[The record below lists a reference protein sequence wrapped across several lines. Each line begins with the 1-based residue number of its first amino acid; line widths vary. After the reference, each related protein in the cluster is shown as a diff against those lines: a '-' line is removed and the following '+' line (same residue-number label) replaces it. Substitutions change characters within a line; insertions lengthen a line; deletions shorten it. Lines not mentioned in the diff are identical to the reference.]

1 MEEGLTSWGGGV
13 VESEERAGEENQSAS
28 EDV

>member
-1 MEEGLTSWGGGV
+1 MEEGLTSGRGGV
-13 VESEERAGEENQSAS
+13 VESEERGGEESQSAS